1 MRMKSSMILDGGKCA
16 PEGAH
21 RLSVFFWNFILSCR
35 DREGKAVPVDEG
47 L

>member
-1 MRMKSSMILDGGKCA
+1 MILDGGKCA

-21 RLSVFFWNFILSCR
+21 RLNVFWDFILSCR
-35 DREGKAVPVDEG
+35 YREGKAIPVDEG